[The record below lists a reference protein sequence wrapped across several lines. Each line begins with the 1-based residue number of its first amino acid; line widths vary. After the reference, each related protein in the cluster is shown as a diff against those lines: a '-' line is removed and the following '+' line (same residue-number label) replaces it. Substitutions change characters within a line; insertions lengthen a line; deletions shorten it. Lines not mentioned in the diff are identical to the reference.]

1 MFYPLPPSGSIC
13 RHIERRKGFEPFMH
27 YIILCRSMT
36 NAQRAARTLQAAKIF
51 ASVTQAPQRANP
63 GGCVYGVKIGAR
75 NLEAA
80 EEVLSHAGIE
90 TGGVFELA
98 PNGGIREVER

>member
-1 MFYPLPPSGSIC
+1 
-13 RHIERRKGFEPFMH
+13 MH

-36 NAQRAARTLQAAKIF
+36 NAQRAARVLQAAKIF
-51 ASVTQAPQRANP
+51 ASVTKAPQRANP

-80 EEVLSHAGIE
+80 ERTLFHAGIE
-90 TGGVFELA
+90 TGGVFELS
-98 PNGGIREVER
+98 PNGSIREVER

>member
-1 MFYPLPPSGSIC
+1 MVCPRGNVC

-36 NAQRAARTLQAAKIF
+36 NAQRAARTLQTAKVF
-51 ASVTQAPQRANP
+51 ASVTKAPQRANP

-80 EEVLSHAGIE
+80 ERTLTRAGIE
-90 TGGVFELA
+90 TGGVFELS
-98 PNGGIREVER
+98 PDGGIREVER